1 MSKKQLVETRTV
13 KLNLVEDKGDG
24 KVRVRGEFARAGQA
38 TENKRVYPS
47 KVWEKE
53 IVRLESA
60 MKDRR
65 VFGEMDHPVDGR
77 TSLNRVSH
85 IVTDM
90 RLEDGVLVGEAEI
103 MPTDKGRNLMALLK
117 SGCRVGVS
125 SRGYGSTKANDKGEE
140 IVQEDYRLVTFDFVA
155 DPADQT
161 AYPEVFFE
169 GVEFPE
175 NAGLSGLSKEQ
186 EKAKAKS
193 WAARINAAAE
203 AEENGTPDKA
213 KLADEMLAAVAAM
226 KDEVREELRGE
237 MLSDPAVAGARGAVE
252 QIMNILRPFVLPEDA
267 ESVVKSKETEI
278 ARLKKE
284 CAEKDLKITELTTLN
299 GKYEAAAK
307 EAGYKLYIER
317 QLVND
322 PDATLIKQV
331 MGDVKQ
337 YENADALKSK
347 LASVREELAKKRAD
361 EAKVEEAK
369 VREVARARELARKM
383 SEDYEEKIETL
394 TEAVEKLSTVNKALA
409 LRVYSEKKLQNHPR
423 SAKIRSLIESA
434 KPESKEEVDEI
445 FENFAPAAP
454 KDDDEAASVRSRI
467 RSLTRGGSEGNP
479 ADEETPRRKQVQ
491 EDYNG
496 LGVDLDELKRLSGNS
511 KRQ

>member
-13 KLNLVEDKGDG
+13 KLSLVEDKGDG

-38 TENKRVYPS
+38 TENKRVYPQ

-53 IVRLESA
+53 ILRLESA

-90 RLEDGVLVGEAEI
+90 SLEDGVLVGEAEI

-140 IVQEDYRLVTFDFVA
+140 VVQEDYKLVTFDFVA
-155 DPADQT
+155 DPADQS

-169 GVEFPE
+169 GVEFPM
-175 NAGLSGLSKEQ
+175 NLTAKQ
-186 EKAKAKS
+186 EKQKAKDWAERIQAAAKA
-193 WAARINAAAE
+193 
-203 AEENGTPDKA
+203 EEDGVEVDNV
-213 KLADEMLAAVAAM
+213 KLADEMLAAVASM

-237 MLSDPAVAGARGAVE
+237 LLSDPTVAGARTAVE

-267 ESVVKSKETEI
+267 ESVVKSKEAEI

-284 CAEKDLKITELTTLN
+284 CVEKDLKIAELTTLN

-307 EAGYKLYIER
+307 EAGYKLYVER

-337 YENADALKSK
+337 YENADALKTK
-347 LASVREELAKKRAD
+347 LASVRAELAKKRAD
-361 EAKVEEAK
+361 EQKVEEAK

-383 SEDYEEKIETL
+383 SEQYEEKIETL